1 MDAGYLSLVTGEML
15 GRAKRISIL
24 ADFVKAFDTD
34 DSRRE
39 VIARL
44 LRGEVVTPETAGL
57 LAELALD
64 GGAA

>member
-15 GRAKRISIL
+15 GRAQRIGIL

-34 DSRRE
+34 DNRRE

>member
-1 MDAGYLSLVTGEML
+1 ML